1 MPLTWQWPPPS
12 TTFGPGSY
20 FSLTQTD
27 IGPIP
32 IDDVIDIQ
40 VRDDL
45 EQVRY
50 IWGRRAAEASNVWL
64 GLWATGKYGL
74 ANFNWQWMIEARIPA
89 KEGEQLRLYAEQ
101 RHANGTIVGTI
112 SIPITYS
119 PTVTAFIPNV
129 FGQQTTTLPPDVV
142 PQLDRIESAVYQVF
156 PHA

>member
-1 MPLTWQWPPPS
+1 VPLTWNWPPPN

-20 FSLTQTD
+20 FSLFQSD

-40 VRDDL
+40 VRNDL
-45 EQVRY
+45 EQVKF
-50 IWGRRAAEASNVWL
+50 IWGRRQAEASNTWL

-74 ANFNWQWMIEARIPA
+74 VNFNWQWFIQAQVPA

-101 RHANGTIVGTI
+101 RHANGTIVSTI
-112 SIPITYS
+112 SMPITYS
-119 PTVTAFIPNV
+119 PTVTAFIPQV
-129 FGQQTTTLPPDVV
+129 FGEQTSSAGPDLG